1 MPRRIIRIDGPTAS
15 VAREGP
21 FETEVQLHRAVE
33 DHPEILPSEDLNLGL
48 LVTLATELD
57 LGSGP
62 MDLLAADPQGRL
74 VIIESKRGTEN
85 PDVRQVVA
93 QMLDYGSS
101 LWHKTFIEVEQA
113 ILKKQSQPVSS
124 VVELVANRFKILEIP
139 VDTEAFVNGVAGC
152 LERGNFVFMYVAR
165 DLDQRTRRLM
175 TYLAD
180 GAQMTFFAVEMDYFT
195 DGISANAVLV
205 PRTAFIPSWIASGE
219 PAGRRG
225 ARVQGYDLASAAP
238 EVRSLIDHMNE
249 VVAKFGLDVRPGATG
264 PYYYPPT
271 REEGV
276 SFAMGVGIN
285 AAKATANFNL
295 LGLRELGENSVA
307 DDLIARL
314 RQISG
319 TPKLPPSWPTLT
331 CSALVKDWPITRRDL
346 IEPYFGARLAR
357 RAIETPNPPDGRGV
371 ES

>member
-1 MPRRIIRIDGPTAS
+1 MPRRIIRIDGSSAS
-15 VAREGP
+15 VAKETP
-21 FETEVQLHRAVE
+21 FESDAQLHRAVM

-74 VIIESKRGTEN
+74 VIIEFKRGTEN

-93 QMLDYGSS
+93 QMLDCGSS
-101 LWHKTFIEVEQA
+101 LWQKTYGELEQA
-113 ILKKQSQPVSS
+113 ILKKQLQTASS
-124 VVELVANRFKILEIP
+124 LSELVENRFKKLDILVE
-139 VDTEAFVNGVAGC
+139 TEAFITGVTGC

-195 DGISANAVLV
+195 DGTAASAVLV

-225 ARVQGYDLASAAP
+225 ARAQSYDLTSAPP
-238 EVRSLIDHMNE
+238 EVRSLIDNMAE
-249 VVAKFGLDVRPGATG
+249 VVAKFGLQVRPGATG
-264 PYYYPPT
+264 PYYYPPA

-276 SFAMGVGIN
+276 SFWMGLGMN
-285 AAKATANFNL
+285 AAKATDPAPFL
-295 LGLRELGENSVA
+295 SRASM
-307 DDLIARL
+307 
-314 RQISG
+314 
-319 TPKLPPSWPTLT
+319 
-331 CSALVKDWPITRRDL
+331 TR
-346 IEPYFGARLAR
+346 
-357 RAIETPNPPDGRGV
+357 
-371 ES
+371 